1 MPSVLHLFTIFVHK
15 KQKIVH
21 TIHQNMYNNLI
32 KLIEKSIQENWDLKA
47 LTNYKGSTL
56 QYKDVARRIEKIHI
70 VFAEAGIKKG
80 DKIAICGR
88 NHANWCVTF
97 LAVITYGAVAVP
109 ILHEFKPDNI
119 HNIVNHSEA
128 KMLFVGSMVWE
139 NLNEQSMPDL
149 RGIVVIDEL
158 DIILSRDERL
168 TYACNHLN
176 EMFGKK
182 YPKYFRKE
190 HVHYEA
196 CEPDALAVI
205 NYTSGTTGYSKGVML
220 PYRSLMS
227 NVEHIHRKMN
237 LKPGD
242 DVVSVLP
249 MGHVFGLTF
258 DFLYGM
264 THGVHLWFLNRMP
277 SPKVIATS
285 AAEIKPKVIACV
297 PLVIEKIFK
306 TMVIPKV
313 DNKLG
318 KILLRFPLTSEKIK
332 AKAKNEAMNIF
343 GNNLMQV
350 CIGGAPFN
358 AEVEKFLDQIKFPYT
373 IAYGMTECG
382 PMICNDHCS
391 ETRYRSCGKVVDR
404 MEVRI
409 DSKDPHNIPGEM
421 WVRGENV
428 MLGYYKDKAATD
440 KVMDG
445 EWLCTG
451 DMATIDSD
459 GYVYIKGRSKNMLL
473 SASGQNIYPEE
484 IESKLNNMPG
494 VNESVVIMNNSKLVA
509 LIHPDLSDIGDRSNI
524 TAILDSTIKELN
536 KELPAYSQIAKFK
549 LWPEEFQKTA
559 KKNIKRYVYNDI
571 NI

>member
-1 MPSVLHLFTIFVHK
+1 
-15 KQKIVH
+15 
-21 TIHQNMYNNLI
+21 
-32 KLIEKSIQENWDLKA
+32 
-47 LTNYKGSTL
+47 
-56 QYKDVARRIEKIHI
+56 
-70 VFAEAGIKKG
+70 
-80 DKIAICGR
+80 
-88 NHANWCVTF
+88 
-97 LAVITYGAVAVP
+97 
-109 ILHEFKPDNI
+109 
-119 HNIVNHSEA
+119 
-128 KMLFVGSMVWE
+128 
-139 NLNEQSMPDL
+139 
-149 RGIVVIDEL
+149 
-158 DIILSRDERL
+158 
-168 TYACNHLN
+168 
-176 EMFGKK
+176 
-182 YPKYFRKE
+182 
-190 HVHYEA
+190 
-196 CEPDALAVI
+196 
-205 NYTSGTTGYSKGVML
+205 
-220 PYRSLMS
+220 
-227 NVEHIHRKMN
+227 
-237 LKPGD
+237 
-242 DVVSVLP
+242 
-249 MGHVFGLTF
+249 
-258 DFLYGM
+258 
-264 THGVHLWFLNRMP
+264 MP